1 MRSVRTSH
9 RSSQGWRGD
18 GLRAPAHRTRE
29 YVLRVSAH
37 DLQCTHHSITC
48 TLFEI
53 ELANFMEEK
62 NEDC

>member
-1 MRSVRTSH
+1 M
-9 RSSQGWRGD
+9 D
-18 GLRAPAHRTRE
+18 
-29 YVLRVSAH
+29 YVHLLTELGNTFSEFRLMTYSASIGN
-37 DLQCTHHSITC
+37 THHSITC